1 MNYRPQLAFE
11 PPPPGWQ
18 DVDFEYVFDAL
29 NTPAMNVPLFPGD
42 TLLNVSLP
50 LETDGEYR
58 VRSIEVIDPS
68 LGSLG
73 VRFRD
78 SDGVLLSPGSG
89 FVRSGAYTRSGAAV
103 PLEPELVCPSG
114 SHLTVDLANLL

>member
-1 MNYRPQLAFE
+1 MNYRPQFGFE
-11 PPPPGWQ
+11 PPPPGFE
-18 DVDFEYVFDAL
+18 DVDFEYVFDGL
-29 NTPAMNVPLFPGD
+29 NTPAMNVLLLPGQ

-68 LGSLG
+68 LGGLG

-78 SDGVLLSPGSG
+78 SDGVLLSPGTG
-89 FVRSGAYTRSGAAV
+89 FVPSGVYTRSGAAV
-103 PLEPELVCPSG
+103 AMEPELVCRPG